1 MKKLACFLWLM
12 LCATLSV
19 SAQTFLDHVK
29 KREAGMGVVTVT
41 QSKEIDDLV
50 NGRAATK
57 ATTQPQEKKEAMPK
71 SAGTTQKP
79 DKEKKETKPVTHH
92 VADKDS
98 AKQVHPK
105 ETTEKKPTE
114 QRETTEQKRTDSTTK
129 TPESDEEEAPIV
141 DMRKKVMRG
150 SRKIVGY
157 RVQAF
162 AGGNS
167 RIDRQKAEQASIVI
181 KTKYPEEPV
190 YVHFYSPHWICRVGN
205 YRTFEEAERMLQKVK
220 ALGYRQANIVKG
232 KITVQD

>member
-1 MKKLACFLWLM
+1 MKKLACILWLT

-19 SAQTFLDHVK
+19 SAQTFLDHIK

-41 QSKEIDDLV
+41 QSKDIDEIV
-50 NGRAATK
+50 NGRPITK
-57 ATTQPQEKKEAMPK
+57 VTTQPQEKKENPPK
-71 SAGTTQKP
+71 SVSTTQRPEK
-79 DKEKKETKPVTHH
+79 DKKETRPTTNH
-92 VADKDS
+92 ATDKDS
-98 AKQVHPK
+98 AKQVRPK
-105 ETTEKKPTE
+105 ETTEKKPNE

-129 TPESDEEEAPIV
+129 TPESEEEEAPIV

-162 AGGNS
+162 SGGNS

-205 YRTFEEAERMLQKVK
+205 YRTFEEANSMLQKVK

>member
-1 MKKLACFLWLM
+1 M

-57 ATTQPQEKKEAMPK
+57 ATTQPQEKKEVMPK

-79 DKEKKETKPVTHH
+79 DKEKKETKPATHH

-98 AKQVHPK
+98 AKQVRPK

-129 TPESDEEEAPIV
+129 TPESDDEEAPIV

-150 SRKIVGY
+150 SRKIVG
-157 RVQAF
+157 
-162 AGGNS
+162 GHL
-167 RIDRQKAEQASIVI
+167 
-181 KTKYPEEPV
+181 P
-190 YVHFYSPHWICRVGN
+190 
-205 YRTFEEAERMLQKVK
+205 
-220 ALGYRQANIVKG
+220 
-232 KITVQD
+232 